1 MMKQKVKKMID
12 VSHATI
18 QDIFYRK
25 IKEMTIQSREN
36 TFDIQF
42 SDEFLISD
50 DCLG

>member
-1 MMKQKVKKMID
+1 MID

-18 QDIFYRK
+18 QEIFYRK
-25 IKEMTIQSREN
+25 IKEMTAQSREN

-42 SDEFLISD
+42 SDDWLVSD

>member
-1 MMKQKVKKMID
+1 MID

-25 IKEMTIQSREN
+25 IKEMTMQSREN

-42 SDEFLISD
+42 SDDWLTPDE
-50 DCLG
+50 CLN